1 VRVARI
7 DGQFQINPKT
17 SDLKRAD
24 MDLIVGA
31 TADSVAMV
39 EGEMHEVSEE
49 EMVAAIAFGHEA
61 IKAQVQL
68 QKDLAEAVGRTPE
81 SQPREYPKYEE
92 NEELKQRIH
101 EGVYQSAYE
110 VARSGN
116 TSKSGRKEGFSQV
129 KKAFLDQ
136 LVAEQP
142 ELDMKHF
149 SRYYSSAEKKAIRD
163 MMVKERVRLDGRQ
176 LTEIRPIWSEI
187 NYLPGAHG
195 SAIFTRGETQSLTTA
210 TLGTKLDEQIVDQPL
225 TKGFSKFMLHYN
237 FPGFSTGEVKPN
249 RGAGRREIGHGN
261 LAMRSLKQVLPPD
274 EENPYTIRIVS
285 DILESNGSSSMATVC
300 AGSLALMDAGVK
312 VRAAVAGIA
321 MGLVQDKETGEY
333 AVLSDI
339 LGDEDHLGD
348 MDFKVT
354 GTEKGICACQM
365 DIKIQGLS
373 NEILTAA
380 LHQAREGRLHIL
392 REMAKTIAAPAP
404 ELKAHTPRSHKMLI
418 DKEFIGAVIGP
429 GGKVIQ
435 QIQKDTNAT
444 VIIEEKDEKG
454 HVSIY
459 AANQADMQGAIDR
472 IRAIAAQPEVGET
485 YKGKVRSIQPYG
497 AFVEIMPGKDG
508 LLHISEVTHERIA
521 SLEGVLEVGQEID
534 VKLVD
539 IDKKTGKY
547 RLSRKVL
554 LEKQA

>member
-1 VRVARI
+1 
-7 DGQFQINPKT
+7 
-17 SDLKRAD
+17 
-24 MDLIVGA
+24 
-31 TADSVAMV
+31 
-39 EGEMHEVSEE
+39 
-49 EMVAAIAFGHEA
+49 
-61 IKAQVQL
+61 
-68 QKDLAEAVGRTPE
+68 
-81 SQPREYPKYEE
+81 
-92 NEELKQRIH
+92 
-101 EGVYQSAYE
+101 
-110 VARSGN
+110 
-116 TSKSGRKEGFSQV
+116 
-129 KKAFLDQ
+129 
-136 LVAEQP
+136 
-142 ELDMKHF
+142 
-149 SRYYSSAEKKAIRD
+149 
-163 MMVKERVRLDGRQ
+163 
-176 LTEIRPIWSEI
+176 
-187 NYLPGAHG
+187 
-195 SAIFTRGETQSLTTA
+195 
-210 TLGTKLDEQIVDQPL
+210 
-225 TKGFSKFMLHYN
+225 MLHYN

-312 VRAAVAGIA
+312 VRSAVAGIA

-392 REMAKTIAAPAP
+392 GEMAKAIAAPAP

-435 QIQKDTNAT
+435 QIQKDTGAT
-444 VIIEEKDEKG
+444 IIIEEKDEKG

-459 AANQADMQGAIDR
+459 AANQDSMQGAIDR

-554 LEKQA
+554 LAKPA